1 MAGKEKFSY
10 VIAFSGDLFVMVRN
24 KARAWE
30 MPGGRLQ
37 KGENYEQAAV
47 REFFEETGM
56 TVEILGQVPEK
67 RSFGRVFVGLVRTR
81 LLPKAPDVMISEVG
95 EFAELPDE
103 LSFPEVEYRRML
115 DRARVI
121 IQTFKMKK
129 GIGAPAS
136 PLTSK
141 GS

>member
-1 MAGKEKFSY
+1 MVVKEKFSY
-10 VIAFSGDLFVMVRN
+10 VIAFSDDKFVMVRH
-24 KARAWE
+24 KERAWE
-30 MPGGRLQ
+30 MPGGRVQ
-37 KGENYEQAAV
+37 RGENYEQAAV

-56 TVEILGQVPEK
+56 TVEIVGQVPEK
-67 RSFGRVFVGLVRTR
+67 RSYGRVFVGFVRSR
-81 LLPKAPDVMISEVG
+81 LLPKAPDYKIAEVK
-95 EFAELPDE
+95 EFSDLPSD

-115 DRARVI
+115 DRAKVI
-121 IQTFKMKK
+121 TQSFKMKK